1 MIAVI
6 EVFRQPGRSFLMPPV
21 TVPLTSRSIVDLSH
35 ESLMRCW
42 EGLVTWAEEDR
53 VAAAFYVRLSQDATW
68 YAQGTGGLW
77 DTPELDLGLK
87 WRKRTKPTEVWAR
100 RFGGSFDEAMA
111 FLERSAAER
120 KRLDA
125 AQEQSRRRQLRQAW
139 TAAAVLGTLFLV
151 TGGLA
156 YLAWSANRRAEA
168 ETRRAEENLRL
179 ATAAVDDTLASA
191 QVDPERAGAELPQ
204 LGEFRR
210 KLLATAKDYSL
221 RFLQQN
227 PNTEKLR
234 AEMAYAHF
242 RLGHIS
248 RSLDQT
254 DDAAGQYQLAIDQFA
269 ALDRE
274 KPSPRYK
281 QALANAYN
289 WLGETYRPLPGRR
302 EAAAKAYESAFQ
314 LQAALVAADPGNAAY
329 RQELART
336 HYNRGIVRDS
346 SEPTDPEFRAAEKDY
361 RDAIDLLEPLAAQNP
376 SGMPAQELAR
386 AYNNLGVLIAPVTSR
401 LDEAADL
408 YDRAIQLDERLL
420 AAEPGNQQ
428 QKLELAQ
435 FTNNSADVLRK
446 LQRFDQARERNQ
458 RVLELLSEPPRPPPL
473 LAIEL
478 ADTHQLA
485 GRILEEDNDRSTG
498 IVPAYEESLRSFQA
512 AARDPAAVS
521 QEHFHVRF
529 GDLLVSIAYR
539 TGNQVDAARARRL
552 LTNAV
557 DWYVTLANSRASAS
571 PPNADTIL
579 DNLALVLKDFGEAEQ
594 RLILKHHPQ
603 LQNRSTSPK

>member
-1 MIAVI
+1 
-6 EVFRQPGRSFLMPPV
+6 
-21 TVPLTSRSIVDLSH
+21 
-35 ESLMRCW
+35 
-42 EGLVTWAEEDR
+42 
-53 VAAAFYVRLSQDATW
+53 
-68 YAQGTGGLW
+68 
-77 DTPELDLGLK
+77 
-87 WRKRTKPTEVWAR
+87 
-100 RFGGSFDEAMA
+100 
-111 FLERSAAER
+111 
-120 KRLDA
+120 
-125 AQEQSRRRQLRQAW
+125 
-139 TAAAVLGTLFLV
+139 
-151 TGGLA
+151 
-156 YLAWSANRRAEA
+156 
-168 ETRRAEENLRL
+168 
-179 ATAAVDDTLASA
+179 
-191 QVDPERAGAELPQ
+191 
-204 LGEFRR
+204 
-210 KLLATAKDYSL
+210 
-221 RFLQQN
+221 
-227 PNTEKLR
+227 
-234 AEMAYAHF
+234 
-242 RLGHIS
+242 
-248 RSLDQT
+248 
-254 DDAAGQYQLAIDQFA
+254 
-269 ALDRE
+269 
-274 KPSPRYK
+274 
-281 QALANAYN
+281 
-289 WLGETYRPLPGRR
+289 
-302 EAAAKAYESAFQ
+302 
-314 LQAALVAADPGNAAY
+314 
-329 RQELART
+329 
-336 HYNRGIVRDS
+336 
-346 SEPTDPEFRAAEKDY
+346 
-361 RDAIDLLEPLAAQNP
+361 
-376 SGMPAQELAR
+376 MPAQELAR

-458 RVLELLSEPPRPPPL
+458 RVLETLSEPPRPPPL